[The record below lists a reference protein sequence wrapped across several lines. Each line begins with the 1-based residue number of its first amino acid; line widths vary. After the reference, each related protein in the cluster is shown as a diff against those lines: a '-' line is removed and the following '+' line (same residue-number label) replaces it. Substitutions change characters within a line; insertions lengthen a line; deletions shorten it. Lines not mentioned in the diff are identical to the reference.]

1 MKTIKRSLLFLSL
14 FSCLIIAGCGG
25 SKSTADLRASS
36 LGQELIDLEKAYKIG
51 AITEDEYEDAKDNL
65 IDSYN

>member
-1 MKTIKRSLLFLSL
+1 MKAIKHSLLLLSL

-25 SKSTADLRASS
+25 SKSTTDLRTSS

-51 AITEDEYEDAKDNL
+51 AITKEEYEDAQDNL